1 MTYTDI
7 IFRLNQPSI
16 IILDDLQNI
25 VSREDTTSQGVL
37 ETLEEEL
44 DNLYGR
50 EASSSLPKVLIVAAT
65 LESSSIPMSLK
76 GLSRFSTEIPLSIPD
91 APARKAILKFLAPP
105 ITPADTEEVLEK
117 LGDRTH
123 AYTAKDLVLLLSTA
137 GKLAEKDIDRSIED
151 WRQKEH
157 FLSQD
162 NIEQALLLVRPTAMH
177 DITLKPPSV
186 RWDDIGGQESV
197 KKALRRAIETPLKVR
212 TPPRFVLLQ
221 TPDFKELN

>member
-1 MTYTDI
+1 MS
-7 IFRLNQPSI
+7 QPSV

-25 VSREDTTSQGVL
+25 VSKEDSTSQSVL

-44 DNLYGR
+44 DSLYGR
-50 EASSSLPKVLIVAAT
+50 ENSTFLPKVLVIAAT
-65 LESSSIPMSLK
+65 LETSSIPMSLK

-105 ITPADTEEVLEK
+105 IAPEIRDEVLEK

-123 AYTAKDLVLLLSTA
+123 AYTAKDLVMLLSTA
-137 GKLAEKDIDRSIED
+137 GKLAEKDVDRTVED
-151 WRQKEH
+151 WREKEH

-186 RWDDIGGQESV
+186 RWDDIGGQEGV
-197 KKALRRAIETPLKVR
+197 KKALRRAIETPLKVPPL
-212 TPPRFVLLQ
+212 TPHLHF
-221 TPDFKELN
+221 